1 MHKISGKAAPFH
13 DHFRRDNAHA
23 GTGQREYT
31 GKNQEVIMITK
42 LMEIKIPTGLDPST
56 IALFIQTASQYE
68 SRVYVE
74 VENKKV
80 NAKSIM
86 GMMTLGLPAGEKIT
100 VSAVG
105 EDEEA
110 AIEHIEQYLSNEK
123 IG

>member
-1 MHKISGKAAPFH
+1 
-13 DHFRRDNAHA
+13 
-23 GTGQREYT
+23 
-31 GKNQEVIMITK
+31 MITK

-110 AIEHIEQYLSNEK
+110 AIEHIEHYLSNEK